1 MTELS
6 SGRWEAPAATGPVE
20 ATVVVPGSK
29 SLTNRY
35 LITAAAADSGSV
47 IRNPLVSRDATLMIN
62 AVRSLGA
69 TVDAQDNGDLRIS
82 PVPLPAAAASS
93 ADEEADGRGEGAPRT
108 PLTVDCG
115 LAGTV
120 MRFVPPLAAATRRPV
135 RFDGDETA
143 YTRPMS
149 TILDALESLG
159 VAVESAN
166 GRLPFQVDA
175 PQGVRGGHVRIDASA
190 SSQFVSGLLLSGC
203 LFDLGLEVTHTGDAL
218 PSRPHIDMTVEV
230 LADAGIVIEESEP
243 GRWVV
248 EPGRPRGLDVVV
260 EPDLS
265 NAAPFLGAAL
275 VTGGTVTIPHWP
287 AHTTQA
293 GDEFRRIAEA
303 FGGHA
308 EWTRAGL
315 TVTGPQVL
323 NPVDLDLSDV
333 GELTPV
339 TAAVAAFAEGTS
351 TLRGIGHLRG
361 HETDRLAA
369 LTKELSATGAIVDEG
384 ADSLTLRSAPH
395 TPSVWGTYHDHRM
408 VMAGAIIALRVPGTV
423 LDDPDTVAKTM
434 PTFVDLWT
442 EAVGA

>member
-1 MTELS
+1 MAAPS
-6 SGRWEAPAATGPVE
+6 RWQAPSATTPVH

-35 LITAAAADSGSV
+35 LVTAAAADSASV
-47 IRNPLVSRDATLMIN
+47 VRNPLVSRDSTLMIE

-69 TVDAQDNGDLRIS
+69 VVDTRENGDLAIT
-82 PVPLPAAAASS
+82 PIPFPTDGAPAAAATGEDAP
-93 ADEEADGRGEGAPRT
+93 ADSDRT
-108 PLTVDCG
+108 ALTVDCG

-135 RFDGDETA
+135 QFDGDETA

-149 TILDALESLG
+149 TILDALTSLG
-159 VAVESAN
+159 VDVDSAD
-166 GRLPFQVDA
+166 GYLPFRVDA

-203 LFDLGLEVTHTGDAL
+203 LYDLGVEVTHTGDAL

-230 LADAGIVIEESEP
+230 LADAGVVVEEPEP

-248 EPGRPRGLDVVV
+248 QPGRPRGLDVVV

-265 NAAPFLGAAL
+265 NAAPFLAAAL
-275 VTGGTVTIPHWP
+275 VTGGAVTVPHWP
-287 AHTTQA
+287 AHTTQG

-303 FGGHA
+303 FGGSV
-308 EWTRAGL
+308 EWTREGL
-315 TVTGPQVL
+315 TVTGPQEL
-323 NPVDLDLSDV
+323 SAVDLDLSDV

-339 TAAVAAFAEGTS
+339 TAAVAAFANGTS

-369 LTKELSATGAIVDEG
+369 LTTELTQAGAVVEEG
-384 ADSLTLRSAPH
+384 ADSLTIRSAPH
-395 TPSVWGTYHDHRM
+395 SPTVWGTYHDHRM
-408 VMAGAIIALRVPGTV
+408 VMAGAIIGLRIPGVV

>member
-1 MTELS
+1 MAGVDAS
-6 SGRWEAPAATGPVE
+6 RWDAPAATGSVQ
-20 ATVVVPGSK
+20 ATVTVPGSK

-35 LITAAAADSGSV
+35 LVTAAAADSPSV
-47 IRNPLVSRDATLMIN
+47 IRNPLVSRDSTLMIE

-69 TVDAQDNGDLRIS
+69 GVEEDGNGDLRIS
-82 PVPLPAAAASS
+82 PIRFEAAA
-93 ADEEADGRGEGAPRT
+93 DGDRT
-108 PLTVDCG
+108 PLAVDCG

-120 MRFVPPLAAATRRPV
+120 MRFVPALAAATGRPV
-135 RFDGDETA
+135 DFDGDQTA

-149 TILDALESLG
+149 TMLDSLEALG
-159 VAVESAN
+159 VDVESAD
-166 GRLPFQVDA
+166 GRLPFRVDA

-203 LFDLGLEVTHTGDAL
+203 LFDLGVEVTHTGQTL

-230 LADAGIVIEESEP
+230 LSDAGVLVEEPEP

-248 EPGRPRGLDVVV
+248 QPGRPRGLDVIV

-265 NAAPFLGAAL
+265 NAAPFLAAAL
-275 VTGGTVTIPHWP
+275 VTGGRVTIPHWP

-293 GDEFRRIAEA
+293 GKEFRRIAEA
-303 FGGHA
+303 FGGQV
-308 EWTRAGL
+308 EQDRNGL
-315 TVTGPQVL
+315 TVTGPDEL
-323 NPVDLDLSDV
+323 PAVDLDLSDV

-339 TAAVAAFAEGTS
+339 TAAVAAFATGTS

-369 LTKELSATGAIVDEG
+369 LTRELTKAGAVVEEG
-384 ADSLTLRSAPH
+384 ADTLTFRSPPH
-395 TPSVWGTYHDHRM
+395 SPSVWDTYHDHRM
-408 VMAGAIIALRVPGTV
+408 VMAGAVVALRVQGMV
-423 LDDPDTVAKTM
+423 LDDPDTVSKTM

-442 EAVGA
+442 EAVSA

>member
-1 MTELS
+1 MTVQPAK
-6 SGRWEAPAATGPVE
+6 RWSAPATTAPVL
-20 ATVVVPGSK
+20 ATVDVPASK

-35 LITAAAADSGSV
+35 LIIAAAADAPST
-47 IRNPLVSRDATLMIN
+47 IRNPLVSRDTDLMVEAI
-62 AVRSLGA
+62 RSLGA
-69 TVDAQDNGDLRIS
+69 GVSEDEQGDLRIT
-82 PVPLPAAAASS
+82 PLTPAAAGAGV
-93 ADEEADGRGEGAPRT
+93 EA

-120 MRFVPPLAAATRRPV
+120 MRFAPPLAAATRRPV

-149 TILDALESLG
+149 TLLDSLTALG
-159 VAVESAN
+159 VQVESAN
-166 GRLPFQVDA
+166 GRLPFTVNA
-175 PQGVRGGHVRIDASA
+175 PDGVRGGHVQVDASA
-190 SSQFVSGLLLSGC
+190 SSQFVSALLLTGG
-203 LFDLGLEVTHTGDAL
+203 LFDLGVDITHTGDSL
-218 PSRPHIDMTVEV
+218 PSRPHIDMSIEV
-230 LADAGIVIEESEP
+230 LADAGVTVEQPSD
-243 GRWVV
+243 GRWIV

-275 VTGGTVTIPHWP
+275 VTGGTVTIPRWP

-293 GDEFRRIAEA
+293 GDEFRRIALA
-303 FGGHA
+303 FGGTA
-308 EWTRAGL
+308 SLTREGL
-315 TVTGPQVL
+315 TVTGPSAL
-323 NPVDLDLSDV
+323 SPVDLDLSHV

-339 TAAVAAFAEGTS
+339 TAAVAAFANGTS

-361 HETDRLAA
+361 HETDRLSA
-369 LTKELSATGAIVDEG
+369 LTTELTKIGAAVEEG
-384 ADSLTLRSAPH
+384 SDSLRI
-395 TPSVWGTYHDHRM
+395 TPGPGTPAVWDTYHDHRM
-408 VMAGAIIALRVPGTV
+408 VMAGAVVALRVPGVV

>member
-1 MTELS
+1 MAEVDS
-6 SGRWEAPAATGPVE
+6 ARWAAPAAKGPVQ
-20 ATVVVPGSK
+20 ATVAVPGSK

-35 LITAAAADSGSV
+35 LLTAAAADSSSV
-47 IRNPLVSRDATLMIN
+47 IRHPLVSRDSTLMID

-69 TVDAQDNGDLRIS
+69 RVEEDARGDLLVS
-82 PVPLPAAAASS
+82 PIPLERDRDA
-93 ADEEADGRGEGAPRT
+93 G

-120 MRFVPPLAAATRRPV
+120 MRFVPALAAATGRPV
-135 RFDGDETA
+135 DFDGDETA

-149 TILDALESLG
+149 TMLDSLEALG
-159 VAVESAN
+159 VDVRSTD
-166 GRLPFQVDA
+166 GRLPFRVHA
-175 PQGVRGGHVRIDASA
+175 PGGVRGGTVRIDASD

-203 LFDLGLEVTHTGDAL
+203 LFDLGVDVTHTGRSL

-230 LADAGIVIEESEP
+230 LSDAGVLVEEPEP

-248 EPGRPRGLDVVV
+248 QPGRPRGLDVLV

-265 NAAPFLGAAL
+265 NAAPFLAAAL
-275 VTGGTVTIPHWP
+275 VTGGRVTVPHWP
-287 AHTTQA
+287 VHTTQA

-303 FGGHA
+303 FGGRV
-308 EWTRAGL
+308 EQDRTGL
-315 TVTGPQVL
+315 TVTGPAEL
-323 NPVDLDLSDV
+323 PAVDLDLSDV

-339 TAAVAAFAEGTS
+339 TAAVAAFATGTS

-369 LTKELSATGAIVDEG
+369 LTTELTKAGAVVEEG
-384 ADSLTLRSAPH
+384 PDTLTFRSPPH
-395 TPSVWGTYHDHRM
+395 SPSVWDTYHDHRM
-408 VMAGAIIALRVPGTV
+408 VMAGAVIALRVPGLV

-434 PTFVDLWT
+434 PSFMDLWT

>member
-1 MTELS
+1 MAGVEAS
-6 SGRWEAPAATGPVE
+6 RWTAPAASGPVR
-20 ATVVVPGSK
+20 ATVTVPGSK

-35 LITAAAADSGSV
+35 LVTAAAADSPSV
-47 IRNPLVSRDATLMIN
+47 IRNPLVSRDTTLMIE

-69 TVDAQDNGDLRIS
+69 GVEEDETGDLRIS
-82 PVPLPAAAASS
+82 PLPFGAS
-93 ADEEADGRGEGAPRT
+93 DGARES
-108 PLTVDCG
+108 LTVDCG

-120 MRFVPPLAAATRRPV
+120 MRFVPALAAATGRPV
-135 RFDGDETA
+135 HFDGDETA

-149 TILDALESLG
+149 TMLDSLEELG
-159 VAVESAN
+159 VDVESSD
-166 GRLPFQVDA
+166 GRLPFSVDA

-203 LFDLGLEVTHTGDAL
+203 LFDLGVEVTHTGRTL

-230 LADAGIVIEESEP
+230 LSDAGVLVEEPEP

-248 EPGRPRGLDVVV
+248 QPGRPRGLDVVV

-265 NAAPFLGAAL
+265 NAAPFLAAAL
-275 VTGGTVTIPHWP
+275 VTGGRVTIPHWP

-303 FGGHA
+303 FGGQVQQD
-308 EWTRAGL
+308 RSGL
-315 TVTGPQVL
+315 TVTGPDEL
-323 NPVDLDLSDV
+323 PAVDLDLSDV

-339 TAAVAAFAEGTS
+339 TAAVAAFAAGTS

-369 LTKELSATGAIVDEG
+369 LTTELTKAGAIVEEG
-384 ADSLTLRSAPH
+384 ADTLTFRSPPH
-395 TPSVWGTYHDHRM
+395 TASVWDTYHDHRM
-408 VMAGAIIALRVPGTV
+408 VMAGAVVALRVPGLV
-423 LDDPDTVAKTM
+423 LDDPDTVSKTM

-442 EAVGA
+442 EAVSA